1 MQILTII
8 KNGASILKSFKMKTP
23 NLDSELILAKTL
35 NTTREVLLINFDK
48 KITTEQFNLYRYY
61 LSQRAKNKPIA
72 YILGEKYFWKSNFF
86 VNKEVLIPRPDTE
99 IIIEECQKKFHK
111 NSSIRILD
119 IGTGSGCI
127 LLSLLK
133 EFKLSSGIGIDV
145 SNNAIK
151 VAKINAKLQQLKNRV
166 NFIKSNIDNY
176 QSSNYDLIVSNPPY
190 IKKLKIN
197 LSIKNLNKLE
207 RNSLSED
214 VKDFEPKV
222 ALDGGISGKQLIE
235 KVVKKS
241 TKLLKLRGCL
251 ILEIDDDQIY
261 FTKKKLKQNGFCLF
275 RIVKNL
281 SGKFRCITSIKVN

>member
-35 NTTREVLLINFDK
+35 NTTREDLLINFDK

-133 EFKLSSGIGIDV
+133 EFKLSSGVGIDV

-197 LSIKNLNKLE
+197 G
-207 RNSLSED
+207 LSED
-214 VKDFEPKV
+214 VKDFEPKI